1 MTNLSCCCSRVTSQ
15 DDLRYLEADENK
27 NLDFLAG
34 GGQPPR
40 DGLEH
45 FPQLWCP
52 NGTYSAHGQVF
63 LVPLSQVGYCGE
75 GGFLLQFSTF
85 QSCGAPLARTRRM
98 ATFCWCRCCR

>member
-1 MTNLSCCCSRVTSQ
+1 MRGHDPAHSPCNFSHPRLLQ

-63 LVPLSQVGYCGE
+63 LVPLSQVG
-75 GGFLLQFSTF
+75 GGGGLVLEALQ
-85 QSCGAPLARTRRM
+85 
-98 ATFCWCRCCR
+98 